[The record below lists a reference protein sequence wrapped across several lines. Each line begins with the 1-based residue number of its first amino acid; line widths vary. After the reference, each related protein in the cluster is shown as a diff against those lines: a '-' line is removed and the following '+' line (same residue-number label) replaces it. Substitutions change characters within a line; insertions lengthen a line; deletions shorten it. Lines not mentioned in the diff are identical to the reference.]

1 MQTCDVLIVG
11 AGMAGA
17 SAAYE
22 LAAFTSVI
30 LLERESQPGYHSTG
44 RSAAVFAPGYGN
56 RVIRALT
63 LASREFYEARAGGLA
78 EYPVLSPRGALLV
91 ARADQIA
98 SLDAGFA
105 EASAQLPGLERLDPA
120 ETRRR
125 LPALRQ
131 GYVAGGAFD
140 RSAMDMDVAAIHQGY
155 LKGFRARGGR
165 VVSDAEVRAFHPDSP
180 PWRTETTA
188 GTFEAAVVVDAAGAW
203 ADQVAELAGVQP
215 VGLVP
220 KRRTAFLFEP
230 SIAPDPAW
238 PALIDADEQFYFKP
252 ESGLLLGS
260 PADETPMPPCDVQPE
275 ELDIALAVDR
285 IERAAAFQVRR
296 VPRKW
301 AGLRSFV
308 ADKTPVVGMEQAVP
322 GFFWLAGQGG
332 YGIQTAPAMARA
344 AASLVFDGMLPADL
358 LALGLRPEDLTPSRL
373 RRSVG
378 RKEQHRV

>member
-30 LLERESQPGYHSTG
+30 LLERESQQGYHSTG

-344 AASLVFDGMLPADL
+344 AAGLAIEGALSADL
-358 LALGLRPEDLTPSRL
+358 LASGLRPEDLTPSRL